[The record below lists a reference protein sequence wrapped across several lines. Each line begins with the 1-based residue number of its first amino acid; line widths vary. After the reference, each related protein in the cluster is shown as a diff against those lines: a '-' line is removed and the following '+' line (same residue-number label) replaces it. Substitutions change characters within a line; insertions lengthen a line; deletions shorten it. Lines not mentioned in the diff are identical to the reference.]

1 MPMLEQ
7 TRKRGASILVYLI
20 FGLLIVV
27 FVVNF
32 GPQSQGSEQGCTGRA
47 AGSMLTVGDV
57 DVPRGSFLLMYQ
69 GFFRSGTRVQR
80 AEATIDA
87 LTRRELL
94 AQEAD
99 ERGLIVTDE
108 LVDEAIKEGWLYGL
122 LSRTSLKPGPGD
134 EGNGIFRKV
143 DQDVFFDYKRFE
155 NWVGGMNLTVASYKE
170 AQKREML
177 AVMMAE
183 ILRGQV
189 QVSRDE
195 ALNDYIYTNTTVTFD
210 AVRFD
215 PAEYREVMKLTDA
228 DIARFATEHE
238 ADVKAKYTTDERL
251 YKGTKPQLYLRTIH
265 LAKATPP
272 PAPAAPA
279 PAAPAPGAGSGS
291 AAPAGSGSAAADPAA
306 GSGSAVAAPSPAPDP
321 APVTPAKPDPA
332 LEKLQKAR
340 EDIVAKKKKF
350 ADVAKVL
357 NDDAAER
364 ATGGLVGW
372 RSVDAPRL
380 GDPAVSAAVKTLEPG
395 GVSEVIT
402 TDTGFYLVAA
412 EDKREGDLSFDQVKL
427 EIAAELARK
436 VWSEEA
442 AKRAALS
449 ALAAAKTSKK
459 NLDELYEKGQ
469 HRPPPGG
476 GGLPPGIEQILN
488 DPSIP
493 PEQKQQI
500 IEQLLKMQ
508 QGAGKTGSITI
519 ESGDI
524 LARWAGD
531 EEPVA
536 GSAAPAAGS
545 AAPVAGSAAPAAG
558 SAAPAAG
565 SAAPAAPVSPP
576 VPPAEA
582 PPLEPSKD
590 VLPAFEPVKATV
602 ERLGPMPRIRGDNET
617 LGASKEMIAAMF
629 DQIGTGELGPKVYP
643 VGDSYVIIQ
652 LAQKELAKIEEFDQ
666 DAEAQVRRLRD
677 ERGMQFLG
685 KWLKDRCDALNKDG
699 KIKPDMGLFA
709 DEDEK
714 GNKLPV
720 TYAPCNF

>member
-7 TRKRGASILVYLI
+7 TRKRGASFLVYLI

-27 FVVNF
+27 FVINF
-32 GPQSQGSEQGCTGRA
+32 GPQSQGSEQGCTGRS
-47 AGSMLTVGDV
+47 AGSMLTIGDT

-134 EGNGIFRKV
+134 DADNSIFRRS
-143 DQDVFFDYKRFE
+143 DGELFFDYKRFE
-155 NWVGGMNLTVASYKE
+155 NWVGGMNLSVAAYKE

-177 AVMMAE
+177 ATMMAE

-215 PAEYREVMKLTDA
+215 PADYRGAMKLTDA
-228 DIARFATEHE
+228 DIARFLAGHE
-238 ADVKAKYTTDERL
+238 AEVKAKYTTDERM
-251 YKGTKPQLYLRTIH
+251 YKGTKPALLLRTIF

-272 PAPAAPA
+272 PAPSPAPA
-279 PAAPAPGAGSGS
+279 PAPAPGS
-291 AAPAGSGSAAADPAA
+291 GSGSAAAEPAA
-306 GSGSAVAAPSPAPDP
+306 GSGSAVATAPAPDP
-321 APVTPAKPDPA
+321 APAEPDPA

-340 EDIVAKKKKF
+340 EEIVAKKKKF

-357 NDDAAER
+357 NEDAADR

-372 RSVDAPRL
+372 RTVDAPRL
-380 GDPAVSAAVKTLEPG
+380 GDPALSAAVKTLEPG
-395 GVSEVIT
+395 GVSEVVT
-402 TDTGFYLVAA
+402 TDNGFYLVAA
-412 EDKREGDLSFDQVKL
+412 DDKREGDLSFDQVKL
-427 EIAAELARK
+427 EIADALARE
-436 VWSEEA
+436 VWSKEA
-442 AKRAALS
+442 AKRAALT
-449 ALAAAKTSKK
+449 ALADAQAKKK

-469 HRPPPGG
+469 RRPPPG

-500 IEQLLKMQ
+500 IEQLLQMQ
-508 QGAGKTGSITI
+508 QGKTGSITV

-524 LARWAGD
+524 PARWAGD
-531 EEPVA
+531 EEP
-536 GSAAPAAGS
+536 AAPAA
-545 AAPVAGSAAPAAG
+545 AGSATPPAPAPAPAAG

-565 SAAPAAPVSPP
+565 SAAPTAGSAAPPAP
-576 VPPAEA
+576 APAPAAEA
-582 PPLEPSKD
+582 PPLEPSTD

-629 DQIGTGELGPKVYP
+629 DTIATGQLGPKVYV

-652 LAQKELAKIEEFDQ
+652 LAQKELADVAEFEK
-666 DAEAQVRRLRD
+666 DAEGQVRRLKE
-677 ERGMQFLG
+677 ERGAQFLG

-699 KIKPDMGLFA
+699 KIKPDMGLFQ